1 MPTSPCAKSA
11 SVTRES
17 ESHAVLDAER
27 EPVPGE
33 IRRTRQ
39 ADDRDHRCAGHK
51 ADDPGASRRGH
62 REGALALGH
71 DLVALDERGGH
82 LSQAAPWDA
91 TCQTRPRRAP
101 RRWHLARRTGWDENA
116 RPAWHSR

>member
-1 MPTSPCAKSA
+1 MPTSPCAKPA

-27 EPVPGE
+27 EPIPGE

-39 ADDRDHRCAGHK
+39 ADDRHHRCPGDQANH
-51 ADDPGASRRGH
+51 PGAGCGGH
-62 REGALALGH
+62 REGSLAPGH
-71 DLVALDERGGH
+71 DLVALDQGGGH

-91 TCQTRPRRAP
+91 TCQTTLR
-101 RRWHLARRTGWDENA
+101 RRTA
-116 RPAWHSR
+116 AL